1 MSLTTID
8 GKGLLTLTNEFR
20 MLFKEYLGLK
30 REQNEALNNIA
41 EALTAFAKKDVP
53 NDEKTKDESNSEE
66 ETIRL
71 NAKGALDSLR
81 EIASCLEGLES
92 FNQDDFMNALY
103 DPEAVG

>member
-8 GKGLLTLTNEFR
+8 LMGLSPLTKEFK
-20 MLFKEYLGLK
+20 MLFEEYLGLK

-41 EALTAFAKKDVP
+41 EALAAFAKKDVS

-66 ETIRL
+66 EITLSI
-71 NAKGALDSLR
+71 AEEALDSLK
-81 EIASCLEGLES
+81 EIASYLEGLES
-92 FNQDDFMNALY
+92 FDKDDFMNALY

>member
-8 GKGLLTLTNEFR
+8 LMGLSPLTKEFK
-20 MLFKEYLGLK
+20 MLFEEHLRLK

-41 EALTAFAKKDVP
+41 EALAAFAKKDVP

-71 NAKGALDSLR
+71 NTEEALDSLR
-81 EIASCLEGLES
+81 EIASYLEGLES

>member
-8 GKGLLTLTNEFR
+8 LMGLSPLTKEFK
-20 MLFKEYLGLK
+20 MLFEEHLRLK

-41 EALTAFAKKDVP
+41 EAIAAFAKKDVP

-71 NAKGALDSLR
+71 NAQEVLDSLG
-81 EIASCLEGLES
+81 EIASYLEGLES

-103 DPEAVG
+103 DPKAVG

>member
-71 NAKGALDSLR
+71 NAQEALDSLG
-81 EIASCLEGLES
+81 EIAHYLEGLES
-92 FNQDDFMNALY
+92 FDKDDFMNALY

>member
-41 EALTAFAKKDVP
+41 EALTAFAKKDVL
-53 NDEKTKDESNSEE
+53 NDEKTKDESNREE
-66 ETIRL
+66 EVTLSI
-71 NAKGALDSLR
+71 AEEALDSLR
-81 EIASCLEGLES
+81 EIANYLEGLES
-92 FNQDDFMNALY
+92 FDKDDFMNALY

>member
-41 EALTAFAKKDVP
+41 EALTAFAKKDVS
-53 NDEKTKDESNSEE
+53 NDEKTKDEFNSEE
-66 ETIRL
+66 E
-71 NAKGALDSLR
+71 ALDSLR
-81 EIASCLEGLES
+81 EIASYLEGLES
-92 FNQDDFMNALY
+92 FDKDDFMNALY

>member
-41 EALTAFAKKDVP
+41 EALTAFAKKTFRMMKRR
-53 NDEKTKDESNSEE
+53 KTNPIKKK
-66 ETIRL
+66 L
-71 NAKGALDSLR
+71 
-81 EIASCLEGLES
+81 C
-92 FNQDDFMNALY
+92 F
-103 DPEAVG
+103 

>member
-41 EALTAFAKKDVP
+41 EALTAFAKKDVS
-53 NDEKTKDESNSEE
+53 NDEKTKDESNNEKEIMLSNAEE
-66 ETIRL
+66 
-71 NAKGALDSLR
+71 ALDSLI
-81 EIASCLEGLES
+81 EIAHYLEGLES
-92 FNQDDFMNALY
+92 FDKDDFMNALY